1 MGRKRS
7 IDREE
12 LMRAV
17 EAVARRVG
25 VSGLSID
32 AVAKEAGVSKSSVVY
47 DCDGKAGLLA
57 AFTRHQIATHRSEF
71 AAMLVN
77 HEGQPNAYLR
87 TLIEHFRTAPTDD
100 DVAITMLISASMG
113 ENAQCRE
120 VMREALSE
128 DACRISAEA
137 EEPRRMLRLL
147 LTLYGMMFLE
157 CFGFHRFDD
166 VTRNEILDDLL
177 EVAKTDKGVSAP

>member
-7 IDREE
+7 IDRDE

-47 DCDGKAGLLA
+47 DCDSKAGLLA
-57 AFTRHQIATHRSEF
+57 EFTRHQIAGFKAEF
-71 AAMLVN
+71 DQILTREA
-77 HEGQPNAYLR
+77 GQPNAYLR
-87 TLIEHFRTAPTDD
+87 AMIEHFRTAPTDD

-128 DACRISAEA
+128 DARRISADA
-137 EEPRRMLRLL
+137 DQPRRMLRLL

-157 CFGFHRFDD
+157 CFGFHRFDE

-177 EVAKTDKGVSAP
+177 EVAKTDKGAAAP